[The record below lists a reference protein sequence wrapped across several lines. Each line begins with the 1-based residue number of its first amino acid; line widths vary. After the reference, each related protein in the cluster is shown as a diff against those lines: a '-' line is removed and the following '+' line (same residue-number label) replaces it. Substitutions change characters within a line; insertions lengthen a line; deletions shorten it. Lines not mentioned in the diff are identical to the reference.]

1 MKCKEYQVNSKII
14 KCLEENEIIKHS
26 EICLKEQ
33 ELKKKYPSATEII
46 WLPERQN
53 WSISFVEL
61 NKTPPKT
68 KKVKEKVVK
77 DLEDS

>member
-1 MKCKEYQVNSKII
+1 LVVILSEEGKNSMKCKEYQVNSKII

-46 WLPERQN
+46 
-53 WSISFVEL
+53 
-61 NKTPPKT
+61 
-68 KKVKEKVVK
+68 
-77 DLEDS
+77 